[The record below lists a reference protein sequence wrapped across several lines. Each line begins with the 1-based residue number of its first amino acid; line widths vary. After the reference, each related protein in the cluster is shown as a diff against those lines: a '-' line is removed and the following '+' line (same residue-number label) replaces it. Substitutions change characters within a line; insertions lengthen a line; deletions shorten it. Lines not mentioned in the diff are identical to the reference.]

1 MVALYHCIVYALTPG
16 AVYKIAK
23 YAHQLTVIGILKTL
37 PGKFTVFG
45 FGCDK
50 W

>member
-37 PGKFTVFG
+37 PVNSLSLVSGAIS
-45 FGCDK
+45 
-50 W
+50 